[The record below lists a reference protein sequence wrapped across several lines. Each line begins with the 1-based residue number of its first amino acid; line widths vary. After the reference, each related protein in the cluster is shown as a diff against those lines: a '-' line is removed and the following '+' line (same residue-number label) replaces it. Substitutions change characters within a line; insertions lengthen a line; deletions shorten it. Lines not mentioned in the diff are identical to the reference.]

1 MVTSNGGAKP
11 QKLLSAKK
19 FARMMIQ
26 GTWEVHRRYLL
37 SSSEHFRWF
46 EIPLK
51 GFLDVWKRFSEQT
64 ARVLPECSRSKTFS
78 FFFSSVSKELHTK
91 WYYWESLL
99 FLIAVPQDQSSR
111 EAPELCSYISF
122 FLWKGERFIA
132 LVVIL
137 VLGMQKASEKNSSH
151 HHEIC
156 KTSI

>member
-1 MVTSNGGAKP
+1 MVERNHKDFWAHKSLLGWWFKELEKYTEDTSYHP
-11 QKLLSAKK
+11 QSTSDGLKFLWKDSWMCGRDLVNRQRGSFRSARDRRLS
-19 FARMMIQ
+19 
-26 GTWEVHRRYLL
+26 L
-37 SSSEHFRWF
+37 
-46 EIPLK
+46 
-51 GFLDVWKRFSEQT
+51 
-64 ARVLPECSRSKTFS
+64 

-99 FLIAVPQDQSSR
+99 FLIAVPRDQSSR